1 LGQDGTSYE
10 LQDKLTNGQPNST
23 SCTPFNRGRVFV
35 TADGSSAT
43 FIADTDIFDS
53 LDGETPWN
61 NPSGYL
67 LLRDGTRFRI
77 DDHGR
82 CVWMRDSN
90 GNKVSFSYSA
100 DGLPRLTGITDS
112 LGRQVSI
119 NHIYINGK
127 IIERKIDFKG
137 FGGAMRTIRIQYT
150 NLGNALR
157 SGFFLRTEQDLFP
170 QLNGSSAQLNNR
182 QVVSSITLP
191 NNQQYN
197 FYYNS
202 YAELARVRLPAGGA
216 IEYDYAPGLTDGP
229 ESGYLFLGVAGG
241 HHIYRRVV
249 ERRVYPDGG
258 SGSSFAMR
266 TTYSRP
272 ESSTSNVGYVLT
284 DQYDSTGAVLGS
296 QRHYFHG
303 SARASFGKEPTRY
316 SPWQEGRE
324 YQTEDLAADRATVL
338 NRVTH
343 TWSQPVAGSHWPLT
357 QPETQADVKPNDPQ
371 ITQTVTTLFD
381 VTPNLVSK
389 NTFAYDEFNNQT
401 DVYVYGFGIGA
412 PGPLIR
418 RTHTDFVTLNNGVD
432 YAADTNIHIR
442 NLPLQQQVFDAGET
456 KRAET
461 FYEYDLYDNSQNH
474 APLIDR
480 LGISGLDSGFI
491 TGYTTRGNVTRTSRA
506 LLDNDGGVTGWVH
519 NHAQYDIAGNVVK
532 TIDGRTPAGITILDY
547 TDRFGPPGDDARQN
561 TPPAELNGQTAYAFA
576 TKVTNAL
583 GHTTYTKYDY
593 YLGKTVA
600 SEDANGIVSSIA
612 YNDALDRPT
621 QGIQARYKVT
631 TPPCE
636 PPSVCVPAEKRQTTI
651 TYDDTNRVIAMN
663 GDRDTYND
671 NFLTG
676 KSYYDSLGRTWRS
689 AAFEGST
696 WTMTDTQFDALGR
709 VSQVSNPYRA
719 DDPDSASPPSGL
731 WTTTDYD
738 ELGRVRAVTTP
749 DTATVNTEYSGNRTL
764 VIDQAGKQRISQTD
778 TLGRLTKIWEVRSP
792 DAASGTVSVSF
803 PNHPEI
809 TAGYQTD
816 YLYDA
821 LDNLR
826 KVTQGAQ
833 TRWFAYDS
841 LSRLIRARN
850 LEQHCN
856 PNLPP
861 HTDPF
866 TGASCW
872 STAYSYDANGNL
884 TQRIDARGIET
895 KYYYDGLN
903 RNWGIDYINGSQKSN
918 VARVFDGAVNGKGR
932 LYWDR
937 TQEGGTQELGAN
949 VTMNL
954 TDGYDALGRPLQ
966 KRQHFWQ
973 GANWGPGYY
982 IQQTYDLAGNIKTM
996 TYPSGRTVNYSYDQA
1011 GRLSS
1016 FTGNLG
1022 DGQLRTYSTI
1032 TQYHPGGMIERETFG
1047 TQTPLHHKKQYNN
1060 RLQLGD
1066 LRLSTGS
1073 DALSYDRGKLLFLH
1087 GPNAVA
1093 NTDPF
1098 ANDPTNN
1105 GNLVKQLH
1113 YVPIAGGGEVIP
1125 QADSYTYDAL
1135 NRISGVV
1142 EPNVFTQTYGYDR
1155 WGNRGITGVTGG
1167 VNNYNPTYDTGSN
1180 RIVGPSYDQAGNI
1193 TSDVLTGGTMTYDA
1207 ENRLQTASAGG
1218 GGTYTYDADGKRTK
1232 RTALGQETWH
1242 IYGVGGELLAEYA
1255 ANAVPSAPKKE
1266 YGYRGGQLLIV
1277 AEIGSGGGTSFVKPA
1292 SQSGDDIGGQAGPG
1306 LDGDADGLFVVD
1318 EPVADL
1324 EFNEDSGST
1333 TADVSSDNDTG
1344 THIDGVTR
1352 TTMGGYGNALSFNGI
1367 GGALPA
1373 EHPPAAA
1380 PGAPQKEYGYRGG
1393 RSIIT
1398 AQGGGVVTVNPS
1410 ANQTPDPGQG
1420 GLAVN
1425 GNINTGHGST
1435 IAGASNGRVQSK
1447 SCKWTGFQSVSGQI
1461 TAITLKFEWSADVDI
1476 FSFFRTEYSIDGG
1489 SNWVTVFQL
1498 QGTGA
1503 SSGSESVM
1511 LSPSQNISLVQV
1523 RDKLTAAAPVGEA
1536 AGVAASISNIRI
1548 EVETDTTP
1556 PGISNVAAV
1565 GINPTSA
1572 TITWNTNENSDSQVQ
1587 YGTTQAYGQSTPLN
1601 PGLVISHSQS
1611 LSGLNSDTLYHYR
1624 VKSKDAVGNLAMSG
1638 DFTFRTPDITAPVF
1652 SNVAAVVINP
1662 TSATITWTTNENSDS
1677 QVEYGT
1683 TQAYGQS
1690 TTLNPALVTSHSQG
1704 LSGLNPGTQYH
1715 YRVKSKDAAGNL
1727 AMSGDSTFTAA
1738 PDTSPPTVTS
1748 FSPAAGATNVNADA
1762 NLTVTFSEAMDAAT
1776 VNGSTVE
1783 LRDPSNALVS
1793 ATVSYNAASLTATLD
1808 PTSSL
1813 SAGVTYTARVRG
1825 GGTDPRVKDM
1835 AGNSLA
1841 ADVTW
1846 TFTTAQ
1852 NGSGGI
1858 KWLVTDHLG
1867 STRMV
1872 VDETGSLA
1880 GIRRHDFLPF
1890 GEELGAG
1897 VGIRSASNGYGTD
1910 LVRQKFGSK
1919 ERDIET
1925 GLDFFLARYYSNIQ
1939 GRFIS
1944 VDPENAGAIEDDPQ
1958 SWNGY
1963 AYARNA
1969 PVVYS
1974 DPDGRKY
1981 RICSTDGQ
1989 CYEHSDADFNAGRR
2003 AGTKDGFTFSGDG
2016 KYFEKGD
2023 IRDKDGKLIATYE
2036 QTSLDEPAHQ
2046 LAFEMQRQFGS
2057 PDLYKR
2063 VAANLVSGAALGA
2076 VLGAPRLFRPNK
2088 AANLPS
2094 ANKVEVQTGHIVDN
2108 HTATGSGYLESIRNP
2123 NTKQFKDIFPGHMT
2137 PNQIESAVR
2146 DAYTHSEI
2154 IRTQGT
2160 RVVLQGVTRD
2170 GTVIEMHFNRTTK
2183 TIETAYPKGR
2193 VK

>member
-1 LGQDGTSYE
+1 MR
-10 LQDKLTNGQPNST
+10 DKLTNGEPNST
-23 SCTPFNRGRVFV
+23 SCTPFNRGKVFV

-43 FIADTDIFDS
+43 FIADTDVFDS
-53 LDGETPWN
+53 LDGETPSN
-61 NPSGYL
+61 TRSGYL

-77 DDHGR
+77 DDQGR
-82 CVWMRDSN
+82 CAWMRDRN
-90 GNKVSFSYSA
+90 GNMVSFSYSF
-100 DGLPRLTGITDS
+100 DNSVGTFRLTGINDS
-112 LGRQVSI
+112 IGRQISFNQTLINSSI
-119 NHIYINGK
+119 V
-127 IIERKIDFKG
+127 ERRIDFVG
-137 FGGAMRTIRIQYT
+137 FGGAPRTISVQYT

-157 SGFFLRTEQDLFP
+157 SGFHLRTRQDLFP
-170 QLNGSSAQLNNR
+170 QLNGADGLLEDP

-191 NNQQYN
+191 NNQQYK

-202 YAELARVRLPAGGA
+202 YAELARVELPAGGA

-229 ESGYLFLGVAGG
+229 ESGYLYLGVAGG

-249 ERRVYPDGG
+249 ERRVYPDGS
-258 SGSSFAMR
+258 SGGSFAMR

-272 ESSTSNVGYVLT
+272 ESSASNAGFVQT

-296 QRHYFHG
+296 QFHYFYG
-303 SARASFGKEPTRY
+303 SARTSFGKEPTRY

-324 YQTEDLAADRATVL
+324 YQTEELAADRTTVL
-338 NRVTH
+338 RRVTH

-371 ITQTVTTLFD
+371 ITQTVTALFD

-389 NTFAYDEFNNQT
+389 QTFDYDQYNNRT
-401 DVYVYGFGIGA
+401 DAWVYDFDAGA
-412 PGPLIR
+412 PGLLIR
-418 RTHTDFVTLNNGVD
+418 RTHTAYVTLNNGVD

-442 NLPLQQQVFDAGET
+442 NLPSKMQVFDAGEI

-480 LGISGLDSGFI
+480 LGISGLDSGFT
-491 TGYTTRGNVTRTSRA
+491 TGYTTRGNVTRTSSA
-506 LLDNDGGVTGWVH
+506 LLNNSGGVTGWV
-519 NHAQYDIAGNVVK
+519 NSHAQYDIAGNVVK
-532 TIDGRTPAGITILDY
+532 AIDANDNPTTLDFS
-547 TDRFGPPGDDARQN
+547 DRFGSPGDDAQQN

-778 TLGRLTKIWEVRSP
+778 ALGRLTKIWEVRSP

-821 LDNLR
+821 LNNLR

-841 LSRLIRARN
+841 LSRLIRAKN
-850 LEQHCN
+850 PEQEVNAN
-856 PNLPP
+856 PNMSY
-861 HTDPF
+861 TDPV
-866 TGASCW
+866 TDHNGW
-872 STAYSYDANGNL
+872 SMAYSYDANGIL
-884 TQRIDARGIET
+884 VSKTDARNITTTYG
-895 KYYYDGLN
+895 YDALN
-903 RNWGIDYINGSQKSN
+903 RNTTVSYSDSTPGVTRTYDT
-918 VARVFDGAVNGKGR
+918 AALGKGR
-932 LYWDR
+932 LQKTETAGSMGSR
-937 TQEGGTQELGAN
+937 
-949 VTMNL
+949 VTINA
-954 TDGYDALGRPLQ
+954 YDVMGRPLSQ
-966 KRQHFWQ
+966 SQQFFYL
-973 GANWGPGYY
+973 GSWGTSYAM
-982 IQQTYDLAGNIKTM
+982 QQTYDLAGAVKTM
-996 TYPSGRTVNYSYDQA
+996 TYPSNRIVNYSYDNA

-1047 TQTPLHHKKQYNN
+1047 TQTPLHHKKRYNN

-1207 ENRLQTASAGG
+1207 ESRLQTASAGG
-1218 GGTYTYDADGKRTK
+1218 GGTYTYDADGKRTR
-1232 RTALGQETWH
+1232 RTALGQETWL

-1255 ANAVPSAPKKE
+1255 ANAVPSAPQKE

-1292 SQSGDDIGGQAGPG
+1292 SKSGDDIGAQAGPG

-1344 THIDGVTR
+1344 THIDGVTG
-1352 TTMGGYGNALSFNGI
+1352 TTVGGYGNALSFNGI

-1536 AGVAASISNIRI
+1536 AGVAVSISNIRI

-1587 YGTTQAYGQSTPLN
+1587 YGTTQSYGQSTPLN

-1638 DFTFRTPDITAPVF
+1638 DFTFRTPDITAPVI

-1738 PDTSPPTVTS
+1738 PDTSPPTVAS

-1762 NLTVTFSEAMDAAT
+1762 NVTVTFSEAMDAAT
-1776 VNGSTVE
+1776 VNGSTGE
-1783 LRDPSNALVS
+1783 LRDPSNALVP

-1808 PTSSL
+1808 PTASL

-1880 GIRRHDFLPF
+1880 GIRRHDFGPF
-1890 GEELGAG
+1890 GEELFAG
-1897 VGIRSASNGYGTD
+1897 IGIRSAALGYGAD
-1910 LVRQKFGSK
+1910 SVRQKFTGK
-1919 ERDIET
+1919 EKDDET
-1925 GLDFFLARYYSNIQ
+1925 GLDYFINRYYSSVQ
-1939 GRFIS
+1939 GRFTS
-1944 VDPENAGAIEDDPQ
+1944 VDPGNAGAEMEYPQ
-1958 SWNGY
+1958 AWNGY
-1963 AYARNA
+1963 SYAINN
-1969 PVVYS
+1969 PLTYS
-1974 DPDGRKY
+1974 DPDGLKVKVCDANGN
-1981 RICSTDGQ
+1981 CS
-1989 CYEHSDADFNAGRR
+1989 EISDADAKKYLFNKKYQEQSGYRLDGKGGVFDTGGNQIGTYKRTSFDDLSDEANAFIFGRGGMIDQSRRAKPIVEFVGTAAALQVATPFIGLFNAAVVVADLADNGGKPSMNTAIALASALVPPLRSLH
-2003 AGTKDGFTFSGDG
+2003 GPKVYESGLAKG
-2016 KYFEKGD
+2016 SLEYWRKQSTEK
-2023 IRDKDGKLIATYE
+2023 I
-2036 QTSLDEPAHQ
+2036 
-2046 LAFEMQRQFGS
+2046 
-2057 PDLYKR
+2057 
-2063 VAANLVSGAALGA
+2063 
-2076 VLGAPRLFRPNK
+2076 
-2088 AANLPS
+2088 
-2094 ANKVEVQTGHIVDN
+2094 
-2108 HTATGSGYLESIRNP
+2108 
-2123 NTKQFKDIFPGHMT
+2123 
-2137 PNQIESAVR
+2137 IESLKPGATEPLITKS
-2146 DAYTHSEI
+2146 DGTI
-2154 IRTQGT
+2154 MQGNT
-2160 RVVLQGVTRD
+2160 RVKVLQERGVD
-2170 GTVIEMHFNRTTK
+2170 VNSLPRT
-2183 TIETAYPKGR
+2183 PH
-2193 VK
+2193 